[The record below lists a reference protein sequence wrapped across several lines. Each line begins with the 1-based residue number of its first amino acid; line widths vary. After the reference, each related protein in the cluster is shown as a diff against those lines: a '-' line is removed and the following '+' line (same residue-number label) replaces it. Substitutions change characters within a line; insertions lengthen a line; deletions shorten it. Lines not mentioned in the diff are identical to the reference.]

1 MDLDGPM
8 EIDTTECDGLHQNNG
23 QNEPKRLKGRQGS
36 SLIGTILITAIILML
51 GIPYGNGLYEIVEW

>member
-1 MDLDGPM
+1 M
-8 EIDTTECDGLHQNNG
+8 EIDTTESDGLHQNIG